1 MLRGGARYYIYTPN
15 KSDVTI
21 YTVKTNIARN
31 TSYTVYLEPT
41 QSPKNDY
48 AEAKGST
55 IASWC
60 AANNKTLI
68 NGGKIYTGSVT
79 ATQISVNAITTE
91 KIAASAVSADKIA
104 ASAITSAKIAANAIT
119 TEKIVA
125 SAVTAAKIASK
136 TITANQIAANSITA
150 LS

>member
-1 MLRGGARYYIYTPN
+1 MLRGGARYYLYTPN
-15 KSDVTI
+15 KSYVTI

-68 NGGKIYTGSVT
+68 NGGTMAVLYQ
-79 ATQISVNAITTE
+79 ATIRMVKAVIMQI
-91 KIAASAVSADKIA
+91 
-104 ASAITSAKIAANAIT
+104 
-119 TEKIVA
+119 
-125 SAVTAAKIASK
+125 
-136 TITANQIAANSITA
+136 
-150 LS
+150 